1 MVIMNNNGSARRTGI
16 LAIML
21 IAVIPLALMAS
32 AKSPKVFTFIFISG
46 FVLILIYIFAPIIA
60 GFLARGPVSFI
71 YMPTGG
77 SEKDKGPAYSRARSY
92 RQKKQY
98 RQAIDEYLRVLEEY
112 PDDITG
118 YCQMME
124 IATGD
129 IQNMELLEKIY
140 QMGIHNLLKDEDKRK
155 LGRMYDE
162 MSIALERM
170 IDATHV
176 YYLND
181 RAK

>member
-1 MVIMNNNGSARRTGI
+1 MNNSGSARRTAI

-32 AKSPKVFTFIFISG
+32 AKSPKAFTLIFLTG
-46 FVLILIYIFAPIIA
+46 VVLVLIYIFAPIIA
-60 GFLARGPVSFI
+60 GYLAKGPVSFI
-71 YMPTGG
+71 YMPSGG
-77 SEKDKGPAYSRARSY
+77 SERDKGPAYSRARSFRLKKKY
-92 RQKKQY
+92 RE
-98 RQAIDEYLRVLEEY
+98 AIDEYLKVLEDY

-140 QMGIHNLLKDEDKRK
+140 QMGIHNLTKTEDKRR
-155 LGRMYDE
+155 LGRMFDE
-162 MSIALERM
+162 MSIALERV

-176 YYLND
+176 YYLNE
-181 RAK
+181 REK

>member
-1 MVIMNNNGSARRTGI
+1 MNNSGSTRRTAM
-16 LAIML
+16 LAIVL

-32 AKSPKVFTFIFISG
+32 AKSPKAFTLIFISG
-46 FVLILIYIFAPIIA
+46 FVLVLIYIFAPMIA
-60 GFLARGPVSFI
+60 GFMAKGPVSFI

-77 SEKDKGPAYSRARSY
+77 NEKDKGPAYSRARSFRLKKKY
-92 RQKKQY
+92 RE
-98 RQAIDEYLRVLEEY
+98 AIDEYLRVLEEY
-112 PDDITG
+112 PDDISG

-129 IQNMELLEKIY
+129 IQNVELLEKIY
-140 QMGIHNLLKDEDKRK
+140 QMGIHNLTKVEDKRK

-162 MSIALERM
+162 MSIALERI

-176 YYLND
+176 FFLND
-181 RAK
+181 RKK